1 MMISG
6 RDSFDEAARGTL
18 NRNPANDREHC
29 QAHTVLEASAHQEP
43 CRSGNR
49 QCAKG
54 RLPDIV
60 AHIVASAALA
70 CRVIG

>member
-6 RDSFDEAARGTL
+6 RDSFDEGARGAL

-49 QCAKG
+49 QSAKR
-54 RLPDIV
+54 RLPDV
-60 AHIVASAALA
+60 LAHIVASAALA
-70 CRVIG
+70 RRAIG